1 MAVRSVATGSS
12 AFTTFFQV
20 LPRLATVVRHMRPT
34 WHLRALAEVTPQ
46 FLERHGIRG
55 CIWDVDGTLTGDRR
69 PALAPEARAPFLVL
83 LGHAGLAHVVLSNAG
98 EERYAQLGTIFPEM
112 PILRAYQKDGDTRF
126 RRLQGT
132 SDSWTAAELE
142 AALADGWT
150 VIRKPDARLVEYALG
165 ELRLERPEVVMVG
178 DQYMTDVAGANLGG
192 VRSIKLP
199 TIAGETFRRVVR
211 FSQRLEWLIYFVR
224 YGSPRMHQAQ

>member
-20 LPRLATVVRHMRPT
+20 LPRLATIVRHMRPT
-34 WHLRALAEVTPQ
+34 WHLLSLAEVTPQ
-46 FLERHGIRG
+46 FLERQGIRG

-69 PALAPEARAPFLVL
+69 PALAPQAAAPFLLL
-83 LGHAGLAHVVLSNAG
+83 LGHAGLSHVVLSNAS

-112 PILRAYQKDGDTRF
+112 PILRAYRKDGETRF
-126 RRLQGT
+126 RRLQGAD
-132 SDSWTAAELE
+132 DSWTAAELE
-142 AALADGWT
+142 AALADGFQ
-150 VIRKPDARLVEYALG
+150 VIRKPDARLVEYALR
-165 ELRLERPEVVMVG
+165 ELKLGRQEVVMLG
-178 DQYMTDVAGANLGG
+178 DQYMTDIAGANLGG

-211 FSQRLEWLIYFVR
+211 FSQHLEMLVYIVR
-224 YGSPRMHQAQ
+224 YGIPRISSST